1 MSGRIGTIL
10 VLALLPLGVV
20 YADTIHLKNGVR
32 FDGVVTPLPGQE
44 GVYRVQAGE
53 RQLIYRE
60 SEIAKVEKN
69 NKTGHLDKQALMD
82 RWEEKNKRL
91 TEETG
96 LTAEQRRMVRG
107 LMFELKS
114 EDMSKRI
121 AVRDKLQGLQQ
132 EIDVYGYLSTLYPEL
147 SPLMAPNVLW
157 VLAHLDSKR
166 SIELLQGA
174 TQQNYAEVRAIA
186 IELLARMRHRESIP
200 LLTRG
205 LADFSQPVQISAA
218 YAMAELGVRNATPA
232 LISLLANPDR
242 RVSNATREALTA
254 IWADRLG
261 DKRPNTVSEWETFWN
276 AQAPEGTPLLLA
288 ELEVLSPEEDEMVQ
302 TFDHNN

>member
-1 MSGRIGTIL
+1 MSGRIGSIL
-10 VLALLPLGVV
+10 VIALLPLGAVF
-20 YADTIHLKNGVR
+20 ADTIHLKNGVR
-32 FDGVVTPLPGQE
+32 FDGVVTPVPDQE
-44 GVYRVQAGE
+44 GVFQVTAGD
-53 RQLIYRE
+53 RKLIYRE
-60 SEIAKVEKN
+60 SEIARIEKN
-69 NKTGHLDKQALMD
+69 DKTGHLDKKALLE

-132 EIDVYGYLSTLYPEL
+132 EIDVFGYLSTLYPEL

-157 VLAHLDSKR
+157 VLAHLDSRR

-174 TQQNYAEVRAIA
+174 TQQNYAEVRAVA

-205 LADFSQPVQISAA
+205 LADFDQTVQISAA

-232 LISLLANPDR
+232 LIALLASPDR
-242 RVSNATREALTA
+242 RVSNATRESLVA
-254 IWADRLG
+254 IWGEALG
-261 DKRPNTVSEWETFWN
+261 DTRPNTVSEWEAFWST
-276 AQAPEGTPLLLA
+276 QAPEGTPIVLA
-288 ELEVLSPEEDEMVQ
+288 DLEVLSPEEDEMVQ
-302 TFDHNN
+302 TYDHNN

>member
-1 MSGRIGTIL
+1 MNGRIGSVL
-10 VLALLPLGVV
+10 VVALLPLAVV
-20 YADTIHLKNGVR
+20 FADTIHLKNGVR
-32 FDGVVTPLPGQE
+32 FDGVVSPVPGQE
-44 GVYRVQAGE
+44 GIFRVKAGDRE
-53 RQLIYRE
+53 LIYRE
-60 SEIAKVEKN
+60 SEIAKIEQN
-69 NKTGHLDKQALMD
+69 DKTGHLDKEELLA

-107 LMFELKS
+107 LMFELRS

-132 EIDVYGYLSTLYPEL
+132 EFDVYGYLSDLYPEL
-147 SPLMAPNVLW
+147 SPLLAPNVLW

-200 LLTRG
+200 LLSRG

-232 LISLLANPDR
+232 LISLLADPDR
-242 RVSNATREALTA
+242 RVSNATREALAA
-254 IWADRLG
+254 IWGDVLG
-261 DKRPNTVSEWETFWN
+261 DKRLNTVSEWEAFWN
-276 AQAPEGTPLLLA
+276 AQAPEGTPIVMA